1 MSSFLRG
8 PRVGLLAAYAVVFV
22 GLDTG
27 ATLFETAPGVSPW
40 YPSAGLHFALLLL
53 LGPLFAPVVFAASLG
68 SGLWIS
74 TPALPLG
81 HLLLPNLVIA
91 SAHAGAAAWL
101 RHRLADA
108 DLLSVRTALRFCLV
122 ALVLPAVV
130 AVLAVAS
137 YRWTGLYGAD
147 APLASIL
154 LGWWVGDAV
163 GILTVTPLV
172 LLLAHRWVVPDV
184 LNEAEASLLHVQV
197 RSPEAV
203 ARLAVQAAA
212 VFGTLALVFYG
223 PLGDR
228 FPLYLCFLPLLW
240 VGLQDGLPRTILA
253 VGAVNL
259 GAAGALARHDQPGG
273 VLPFQLFMLAYALT
287 GLVLGVLVTQRQRSV
302 QLLQRAGR
310 TLEDR
315 IRQYTPHLLYPQAES
330 SRAGSGQAGSGQA
343 ESGRAGSDR
352 LGSEPSPSLHTDD
365 EVPVSVPPQGSE
377 GLHASTRHLVALN
390 ESLLESEASLAR
402 LNEQKDQFLSVI
414 SHDLKSPLFGI
425 RGLTD
430 VLLQQADDD
439 RQQHLLSLIHQS
451 SSQALTLLDNLLTWA
466 RLQAGSVPDDPVP
479 NGLSSA
485 VADCFALLDSHAQQ
499 KQIDLQNAIPA
510 GLQVSMHD
518 FTLDT
523 VLRNLVSNAIKFTPD
538 GGRVRVSAERRAEDV
553 VVSVT
558 DTGPGISA
566 DRCPSLFEL
575 GATGS
580 TAGTA
585 NEPGTGLG
593 LPVCRELL
601 RRRGC
606 TIWVESEEGVGSTF
620 SFTLPAVSP
629 SQASSQTS
637 SPPDPSADSGEGTGS
652 FPDSLSPSPA

>member
-1 MSSFLRG
+1 M
-8 PRVGLLAAYAVVFV
+8 
-22 GLDTG
+22 
-27 ATLFETAPGVSPW
+27 
-40 YPSAGLHFALLLL
+40 
-53 LGPLFAPVVFAASLG
+53 
-68 SGLWIS
+68 
-74 TPALPLG
+74 
-81 HLLLPNLVIA
+81 
-91 SAHAGAAAWL
+91 
-101 RHRLADA
+101 
-108 DLLSVRTALRFCLV
+108 
-122 ALVLPAVV
+122 
-130 AVLAVAS
+130 
-137 YRWTGLYGAD
+137 
-147 APLASIL
+147 
-154 LGWWVGDAV
+154 
-163 GILTVTPLV
+163 
-172 LLLAHRWVVPDV
+172 
-184 LNEAEASLLHVQV
+184 
-197 RSPEAV
+197 
-203 ARLAVQAAA
+203 
-212 VFGTLALVFYG
+212 
-223 PLGDR
+223 
-228 FPLYLCFLPLLW
+228 
-240 VGLQDGLPRTILA
+240 
-253 VGAVNL
+253 
-259 GAAGALARHDQPGG
+259 
-273 VLPFQLFMLAYALT
+273 
-287 GLVLGVLVTQRQRSV
+287 
-302 QLLQRAGR
+302 
-310 TLEDR
+310 
-315 IRQYTPHLLYPQAES
+315 
-330 SRAGSGQAGSGQA
+330 
-343 ESGRAGSDR
+343 
-352 LGSEPSPSLHTDD
+352 
-365 EVPVSVPPQGSE
+365 
-377 GLHASTRHLVALN
+377 
-390 ESLLESEASLAR
+390 
-402 LNEQKDQFLSVI
+402 
-414 SHDLKSPLFGI
+414 
-425 RGLTD
+425 
-430 VLLQQADDD
+430 LLQQADDD